1 MAKRRM
7 STEERATVFKALSDP
22 LRVDIVD
29 ALAKS
34 GPSCGTELSEK
45 LGVSIA
51 LLCHHWDVLMDAG
64 ILKKERVGQLRICT
78 LDQARLR
85 EATGG
90 WASTAEPA
98 VPTRRAVAKRVTK
111 KRTKARTT

>member
-1 MAKRRM
+1 MAKRKM
-7 STEERATVFKALSDP
+7 STEERAKVFKALSDP

-45 LGVSIA
+45 LGVSLQ

-64 ILKKERVGQLRICT
+64 ILKKERRGQLRICT
-78 LDQARLR
+78 LDQARLH

-90 WASTAEPA
+90 WAASQEPPSGTSA
-98 VPTRRAVAKRVTK
+98 VPKRRKRAAKPASR
-111 KRTKARTT
+111 